1 MWSCVR
7 RPIRGIASRVV
18 IGVTAAAV
26 VATTGSHLSVPEV
39 KRVAS
44 YEVTNVAAVDDSS
57 TAVGISDSNIY
68 FADDLNEVLA
78 RLSLTASLGVK
89 NIRLLVPWWQIQT
102 QDPLGQPVDWESDLN
117 WAKLD
122 TIVAEADRLG
132 LGILGVLQWTPAWA
146 TDGPPG
152 SGHPSDPQYLADFAG
167 AVASRYLNKITAYEV
182 WNEPNFVLFWN
193 PVDPVEYTEMLKA
206 TYTALKAVSPDIT
219 VVGAVV
225 GPGITIGEWTKSPVE
240 FVAAM
245 YAAGA
250 HGYFDAISFHPYDF
264 VTKFSEQEA
273 NMLSPLLQIQQIR
286 AMMDAHLQPG
296 EEQLKIWI
304 TEYGLPTS
312 QVSAAVQLEFMRDI
326 LTAWQSIAGAGPV
339 FLYSIQDD
347 PDAAGDERFF
357 GIFDQFGN
365 PKDAEALA
373 QLKKLIRCLQEG
385 CAPGNPTNP
394 VSALLQA
401 IQQVVTQILS
411 VVPNLVASVVQ
422 AVTNLIGSVLGGL
435 TGALTGTPAASG
447 ASIGASLRAMSAT
460 SDLEAD
466 AAAAEAAAP
475 ESGAAPAPEVPAEP
489 VAEEVSVGAEVVA
502 AEVPVTEYVVVADE
516 AVAEVPVTDE
526 VVTEEVVT
534 EVPVTEE
541 VVTEVPVT
549 EDVVTEVPVTED
561 VVTEVPVS
569 EVPVSDDTV
578 TEDEVVEE
586 TPTDT
591 VVDAP
596 VADDVPATDPVTT
609 DDTEDTTGTVG
620 DVAPSDPPADI
631 SGAFEGSAPELGQD
645 SPSKS
650 TRSVTTAGPR
660 LRTAGVP
667 KASADH
673 DGPRR
678 SEVRAAGTA
687 ATERRESAARR
698 VSAE

>member
-1 MWSCVR
+1 M
-7 RPIRGIASRVV
+7 
-18 IGVTAAAV
+18 
-26 VATTGSHLSVPEV
+26 VATTAGHFSPLEE
-39 KRVAS
+39 KRIAS
-44 YEVTNVAAVDDSS
+44 YDVMHVAAVDESS

-68 FADDLNEVLA
+68 FTDDLDEVMERLA
-78 RLSLTASLGVK
+78 LTASLGVK

-102 QDPLGQPVDWESDLN
+102 QDPMGQPVDWESDLN

-122 TIVAEADRLG
+122 TIVNEADRLG

-146 TDGPPG
+146 TDGTPG

-264 VTKFSEQEA
+264 VTKFSEQDA

-286 AMMDAHLQPG
+286 AMMDAHLLPG

-347 PDAAGDERFF
+347 PDALGDERFF

-365 PKDAEALA
+365 PKDAAALA
-373 QLKKLIRCLQEG
+373 QLKQLIHCLQDG
-385 CAPGNPTNP
+385 CTPSNPTNP
-394 VSALLQA
+394 VSSLLQA
-401 IQQVVTQILS
+401 IQQVVAQILS
-411 VVPNLVASVVQ
+411 FVPNLVAGVIQ
-422 AVTNLIGSVLGGL
+422 AVTTLVGSLLGGL
-435 TGALTGTPAASG
+435 SGVLTGTPPAAAS
-447 ASIGASLRAMSAT
+447 AMGASLRMASAN
-460 SDLEAD
+460 SDLDAD
-466 AAAAEAAAP
+466 AEAAGGTD
-475 ESGAAPAPEVPAEP
+475 SGSVPEVPAEDAA
-489 VAEEVSVGAEVVA
+489 VEVVGEGA
-502 AEVPVTEYVVVADE
+502 VADEVVADE
-516 AVAEVPVTDE
+516 VVAEEGVAE
-526 VVTEEVVT
+526 EGVVEEGVVDGVVT
-534 EVPVTEE
+534 EVPVTDT
-541 VVTEVPVT
+541 VI
-549 EDVVTEVPVTED
+549 EDVVVED
-561 VVTEVPVS
+561 VVVEDVVDDEVV
-569 EVPVSDDTV
+569 EDVIVEDVVVEDVIVEDVIVEDEV
-578 TEDEVVEE
+578 TEDEAVEDVATE
-586 TPTDT
+586 DEMVDTPVTGDVPGT
-591 VVDAP
+591 EPTAP
-596 VADDVPATDPVTT
+596 ADDATDVT
-609 DDTEDTTGTVG
+609 DAAG
-620 DVAPSDPPADI
+620 DIASADPPSDV
-631 SGAFEGSAPELGQD
+631 SGAFEGSAPKLSQD

-650 TRSVTTAGPR
+650 VRSAPKAGPR
-660 LRTAGVP
+660 VRTVTAPNPSARAGETQGAEARDGRGSGPGRPESRVASSATSERRDTAP
-667 KASADH
+667 RRASA
-673 DGPRR
+673 
-678 SEVRAAGTA
+678 E
-687 ATERRESAARR
+687 
-698 VSAE
+698 

>member
-1 MWSCVR
+1 M
-7 RPIRGIASRVV
+7 
-18 IGVTAAAV
+18 
-26 VATTGSHLSVPEV
+26 VATTGGHFSVPDV

-44 YEVTNVAAVDDSS
+44 YDVMHVAAVDDSS

-68 FADDLNEVLA
+68 FTDDLDEVMA
-78 RLSLTASLGVK
+78 RLALTASLGVK
-89 NIRLLVPWWQIQT
+89 NVRLLVPWWQIQT

-122 TIVAEADRLG
+122 TIVNEADRLG

-167 AVASRYLNKITAYEV
+167 AVATRYLNKITAYEV

-286 AMMDAHLQPG
+286 ALMDAHLQPG

-339 FLYSIQDD
+339 FLYSIKDD
-347 PDAAGDERFF
+347 PDALGDERFF

-373 QLKKLIRCLQEG
+373 QLKKLILCLQDG
-385 CAPGNPTNP
+385 CAPSNPSNP

-411 VVPNLVASVVQ
+411 FVPNLVAGVVQ
-422 AVTNLIGSVLGGL
+422 AVTNLIGSLLGGL
-435 TGALTGTPAASG
+435 SGALTGTQPASAG
-447 ASIGASLRAMSAT
+447 AVGASLRMAAAT
-460 SDLEAD
+460 SDLDAD
-466 AAAAEAAAP
+466 AATGDTTATDAVTD
-475 ESGAAPAPEVPAEP
+475 ESGAAPAPEA
-489 VAEEVSVGAEVVA
+489 VAEDVSVGAEVVA
-502 AEVPVTEYVVVADE
+502 AEGPGTEYVVADE
-516 AVAEVPVTDE
+516 AVVQDTVTEDAVTE
-526 VVTEEVVT
+526 DAVTEEV
-534 EVPVTEE
+534 
-541 VVTEVPVT
+541 VT

-561 VVTEVPVS
+561 VVIEDVVTEVP
-569 EVPVSDDTV
+569 V
-578 TEDEVVEE
+578 TEDEVADEIAPDE
-586 TPTDT
+586 I

-596 VADDVPATDPVTT
+596 APGDLTIPEPVAA
-609 DDTEDTTGTVG
+609 EDTTTEDSTVTDATT

-631 SGAFEGSAPELGQD
+631 SGAFEGSAPKLSQD

-650 TRSVTTAGPR
+650 TRSVQKPGLRVRTVTAPNPGAKAGEPRGLQARDERGPGPDHR
-660 LRTAGVP
+660 AGRP
-667 KASADH
+667 AETS
-673 DGPRR
+673 
-678 SEVRAAGTA
+678 S
-687 ATERRESAARR
+687 ERRESAPRR
-698 VSAE
+698 ASAE

>member
-1 MWSCVR
+1 M
-7 RPIRGIASRVV
+7 PD
-18 IGVTAAAV
+18 
-26 VATTGSHLSVPEV
+26 V

-44 YEVTNVAAVDDSS
+44 YDVMHVAAVDESS

-68 FADDLNEVLA
+68 FTDDLDEVMA
-78 RLSLTASLGVK
+78 RLALTASLGVK
-89 NIRLLVPWWQIQT
+89 NVRLLVPWWQIQT
-102 QDPLGQPVDWESDLN
+102 QDPLGRPVDWESDLN

-122 TIVAEADRLG
+122 TIVNEADRLG

-167 AVASRYLNKITAYEV
+167 AVATRYLNKITAYEV

-339 FLYSIQDD
+339 FLYSIKDD
-347 PDAAGDERFF
+347 PDALGDERFF

-373 QLKKLIRCLQEG
+373 QLKKLILCLQDG
-385 CAPGNPTNP
+385 CAPSNPSNP

-411 VVPNLVASVVQ
+411 FVPNLVAGVVQ
-422 AVTNLIGSVLGGL
+422 AMTNLIGSLLGGL
-435 TGALTGTPAASG
+435 SGASTGTPPASAG
-447 ASIGASLRAMSAT
+447 AVGASLRMAAAT
-460 SDLEAD
+460 SDLDAD
-466 AAAAEAAAP
+466 AARADTAATEALTD
-475 ESGAAPAPEVPAEP
+475 ESGAAPAPEAV
-489 VAEEVSVGAEVVA
+489 VEEVSVGAEVVA
-502 AEVPVTEYVVVADE
+502 AEGPGTEYVVADE
-516 AVAEVPVTDE
+516 AVADE
-526 VVTEEVVT
+526 AVVEDAVTELPVT
-534 EVPVTEE
+534 EVPVTEL
-541 VVTEVPVT
+541 P
-549 EDVVTEVPVTED
+549 
-561 VVTEVPVS
+561 
-569 EVPVSDDTV
+569 V
-578 TEDEVVEE
+578 TEDEVADEIAPEE
-586 TPTDT
+586 A

-596 VADDVPATDPVTT
+596 ASGAVTT
-609 DDTEDTTGTVG
+609 PEPVAAEGTTTEDTTTEDTTVTDATT

-631 SGAFEGSAPELGQD
+631 SGAFEGSAPKLSQD
-645 SPSKS
+645 SQSKS
-650 TRSVTTAGPR
+650 TRSVQKPGLRVRTVTAPNPG
-660 LRTAGVP
+660 AG
-667 KASADH
+667 A
-673 DGPRR
+673 GETR
-678 SEVRAAGTA
+678 GTA
-687 ATERRESAARR
+687 ARDGRGSGPDHRAGRPAQTSSSERRESAPRR
-698 VSAE
+698 ASAE